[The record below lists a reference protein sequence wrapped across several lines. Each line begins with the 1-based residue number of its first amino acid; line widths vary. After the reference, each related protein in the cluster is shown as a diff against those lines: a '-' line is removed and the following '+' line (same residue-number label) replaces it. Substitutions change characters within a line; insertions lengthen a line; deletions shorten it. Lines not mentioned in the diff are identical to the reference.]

1 MKPLRLVQLALV
13 ILAFAVAAQM
23 FLPRST
29 APTNP
34 DAMIGKAAPT
44 LPEKFR
50 GRVVLVN
57 FFASWCLPCKA
68 EQPLLQTV
76 SQRGIAVIGV
86 AFKDK
91 AAVPDAPYHFVIQ
104 DRDGRIAST
113 YGVSGVPDSFLVD
126 SQGIIR
132 LRVPG
137 PLTDE
142 VLRRDVLP
150 LAQKLSS

>member
-1 MKPLRLVQLALV
+1 MQPLRLVQLALF

-23 FLPRST
+23 FLPRSA

-34 DAMIGKAAPT
+34 DAMIGKAAPS
-44 LPEKFR
+44 LPDQYR

-76 SQRGIAVIGV
+76 SRRGIAVIGI

-91 AAVPDAPYHFVIQ
+91 TRPLGDPYNLVIQ
-104 DRDGRIAST
+104 DSEGHIASS
-113 YGVSGVPDSFLVD
+113 YSVSGVPDSFLVD
-126 SQGIIR
+126 QRGIIR

-137 PLTDE
+137 PLTE
-142 VLRRDVLP
+142 EILRRDVLP
-150 LAQKLSS
+150 LAEKLSS

>member
-1 MKPLRLVQLALV
+1 MKPLRLVQLV
-13 ILAFAVAAQM
+13 PFILAFAVAAQM
-23 FLPRST
+23 FLPRSA

-34 DAMIGKAAPT
+34 DAMIGRAAPA
-44 LPEKFR
+44 LPEKLR

-76 SQRGIAVIGV
+76 SRHGIAVIGI

-91 AAVPDAPYHFVIQ
+91 ASPLGDPYNLVIQ
-104 DRDGRIAST
+104 DREGRIASS
-113 YGVSGVPDSFLVD
+113 YGVSGVPDSFLID
-126 SQGIIR
+126 QHGIIR

-137 PLTDE
+137 PLTE
-142 VLRRDVLP
+142 EILRRDVLP
-150 LAQKLSS
+150 LAEKLNS